1 MIRTIQSYGSHR
13 SAASLSLFMPLPR
26 LRGTP
31 FGIMLLTGTKR
42 SSTRIVPFEWTQRSE
57 VIEYGV
63 PVKRERKRLEK
74 FFRLFWF

>member
-1 MIRTIQSYGSHR
+1 
-13 SAASLSLFMPLPR
+13 
-26 LRGTP
+26 
-31 FGIMLLTGTKR
+31 MLLTGTKR